1 MSRAAGRRLPRRAG
15 NAVLEFA
22 LIFPLFWAILAGGFR
37 IGFSAYVYQSLLN
50 SVAGAGRY
58 AARVDFD
65 EPNHTFAAR
74 VRNMAVYGSPSGG
87 GAALVPGL
95 TTGQITVTWSL
106 DARAVPI
113 TITVAVNGYQ
123 VNAVFQSFTFIGKP
137 AVTVRYAGSFKS

>member
-1 MSRAAGRRLPRRAG
+1 MSRGAGRRMPRRAG

-22 LIFPLFWAILAGGFR
+22 LVLPLFWAILAGGVR
-37 IGFSAYVYQSLLN
+37 LGFSAYVYQSLLN

-65 EPNHTFAAR
+65 EPSHTFAAR

-95 TTGQITVTWSL
+95 TTDQISVTWSL
-106 DARAVPI
+106 DSRGVPA
-113 TITVAVNGYQ
+113 TITVAVNGYW
-123 VNAVFQSFTFIGKP
+123 VNAVFQSFTFAGKP
-137 AVTVRYAGSFKS
+137 AVTVRYAGSYKS